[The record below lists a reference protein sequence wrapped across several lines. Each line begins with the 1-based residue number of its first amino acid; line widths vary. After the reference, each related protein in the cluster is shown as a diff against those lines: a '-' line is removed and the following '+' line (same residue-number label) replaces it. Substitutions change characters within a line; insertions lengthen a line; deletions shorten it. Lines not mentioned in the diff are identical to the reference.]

1 MNKIINLKERYRT
14 EVIPEMERIFKYGNH
29 LAVPKI
35 KKVVLNVGIG
45 KISKEDAKVSEVE
58 SSLAEITG
66 QKAVK
71 TKARK
76 AISGFKIR
84 QGQEVGV
91 AVTLRKEKMW
101 AFIERL
107 VNTSLPRIRDFQG
120 IDQKA
125 IDNGGNLNIGI
136 KEHMVFPEIV
146 PEKVKNSFG
155 FQITIVTNA
164 RKKEEAKELFKL
176 LGFPIKDAN

>member
-1 MNKIINLKERYRT
+1 MKKIISLKEKYRT
-14 EVIPEMERIFKYGNH
+14 IAVPAMDKIFNYGNN

-35 KKVVLNVGIG
+35 KKAVLNMGIG
-45 KISKEDAKVSEVE
+45 KFSKEDAKMSEAE
-58 SSLAEITG
+58 NLLAEITG

-76 AISGFKIR
+76 AIAGFKIR
-84 QGQEVGV
+84 QGQEVGM
-91 AVTLRKEKMW
+91 AVTLRKGKMW
-101 AFIERL
+101 DFISRL
-107 VNTSLPRIRDFQG
+107 VNATLPRIRDFQG
-120 IDQKA
+120 IEPKA

-136 KEHMVFPEIV
+136 KEHVVFPEVV

-155 FQITIVTNA
+155 LQITIVTDA
-164 RKKEEAKELFKL
+164 RKKEEARELFKL